1 MNEFTLLTRK
11 QCLNSDNMLELLK
24 KRGTIAPITDF
35 SILLGGYVNG
45 NYHYNNSNSLEDRAG
60 CYWTISETLTGNA
73 CLVNVTGEIDFEDAN
88 EQYIGNRPV
97 IPYSSISNMASNI
110 VKATDEIIEIEYGE
124 YPQKVA
130 SKNLQVDLEDAYIK
144 NQINIQKTGKTYT
157 IDLINVEDLNKEL
170 KPQIIEEYEYDKKK
184 YVRVKNKSH
193 YDREEITLSNGEKYK
208 NEDYVWV
215 EVQPIKWLIDKNKDT
230 AISEKIL
237 FAGIQ
242 FDNKEEYDGNF
253 TNTNLKKFMNNYFS
267 KEIKRQQHKKTNN
280 ENKKHNIDLM
290 FLTEEQCFDSSRKL
304 EILEKR
310 GTIAPITD
318 FSILLGG
325 YVSNDYYNN
334 GNSLEDRSGIYWT
347 SSNDKDKD
355 ARVVL
360 MNGLFF
366 DYSVR
371 NRYVGARPALPYS
384 SIRNISSNGVRGRD
398 GILEVEYGEYPQK
411 VASKRLQDELERA
424 YNYNQ
429 SSIRKTGK
437 TYTTDSRKCDAYDE
451 KFNAQVIEEYSFD
464 DGKKYVRVKA
474 NLNYDDGEFK
484 LSNGERYK
492 DGDYVW
498 VEVQPIKWLID
509 EKSDIALSERLL
521 FAGVQFKHERN
532 YKGDFRTTDIK
543 EFMDRYLSKD
553 IIPSFSKELT
563 PEEKEQYEEEQKR
576 LEKRKNPYELNFG
589 QVSEEDII
597 KGAIESGVAV
607 FLHGPSSEGKSARV
621 KQIDPDCVIIYLR
634 NATPES
640 LNGKSVYN
648 SETGEMIDVKP
659 TWLKKLEDRC
669 EKEPNKN
676 HIVFLDEITNALPSI
691 QGIAFNIVLDR
702 EVNGI
707 WQLPKNARIVAA
719 GNDMNDSLAANQLAE
734 PLFNRFAHVY
744 IKTSVESWLK
754 WASEHNIH
762 PAIYAYIAYKK
773 GESLRSKYDGEK
785 PNADPR
791 KWEMASKMLYKTG
804 QPEMLRALI
813 GEDITKE
820 FIEFC
825 NQQVITLEDVL
836 NDNYTESDLQMNTSA
851 LYATTVGLTQV
862 DEENFEKVREFVS
875 KLGQEFCAIFDTMW
889 MKGDE
894 KRMEIVTETRLEKSI
909 GGKRL

>member
-1 MNEFTLLTRK
+1 MNDFT
-11 QCLNSDNMLELLK
+11 
-24 KRGTIAPITDF
+24 
-35 SILLGGYVNG
+35 
-45 NYHYNNSNSLEDRAG
+45 
-60 CYWTISETLTGNA
+60 
-73 CLVNVTGEIDFEDAN
+73 
-88 EQYIGNRPV
+88 
-97 IPYSSISNMASNI
+97 
-110 VKATDEIIEIEYGE
+110 
-124 YPQKVA
+124 
-130 SKNLQVDLEDAYIK
+130 
-144 NQINIQKTGKTYT
+144 
-157 IDLINVEDLNKEL
+157 
-170 KPQIIEEYEYDKKK
+170 
-184 YVRVKNKSH
+184 
-193 YDREEITLSNGEKYK
+193 
-208 NEDYVWV
+208 
-215 EVQPIKWLIDKNKDT
+215 
-230 AISEKIL
+230 
-237 FAGIQ
+237 
-242 FDNKEEYDGNF
+242 
-253 TNTNLKKFMNNYFS
+253 
-267 KEIKRQQHKKTNN
+267 
-280 ENKKHNIDLM
+280 

-325 YVSNDYYNN
+325 YVSDNYHYNN
-334 GNSLEDRSGIYWT
+334 SNSLEDRAGYYWT
-347 SSNDKDKD
+347 SSDDKDND
-355 ARVVL
+355 ARVVDL
-360 MNGLFF
+360 SGDRDSDIVL
-366 DYSVR
+366 R
-371 NRYVGARPALPYS
+371 RYGGARPALPYS

-437 TYTTDSRKCDAYDE
+437 TYTTDSRRYDE
-451 KFNAQVIEEYSFD
+451 YDKKFSAQIIEEYSFD

-474 NLNYDDGEFK
+474 NSDFDGSEFT

-543 EFMDRYLSKD
+543 EFMDRYFSKD
-553 IIPSFSKELT
+553 ITPSFSKEIT
-563 PEEKEQYEEEQKR
+563 PEEKKQIEANKAEA
-576 LEKRKNPYELNFG
+576 EKQRNPYGFNFG

-597 KGAIESGVAV
+597 RGAIESGVAV
-607 FLHGPSSEGKSARV
+607 FLHGQSSEGKSARV

-659 TWLKKLEDRC
+659 TWLKKLEERC
-669 EKEPNKN
+669 EKDPDNY

-719 GNDMNDSLAANQLAE
+719 GNDMKDSLAANQLAE

-744 IKTSVESWLK
+744 IQTTVESWLQ

-791 KWEMASKMLYKTG
+791 KWEMASKMLYATG
-804 QPEMLRALI
+804 QPEMLRALV
-813 GEDITKE
+813 GEDITRE
-820 FIEFC
+820 FVSFC
-825 NQQVITLEDVL
+825 NQRVITLDDVL
-836 NDNYTESDLQMNTSA
+836 KGNYTERDLQMNTSEI
-851 LYATTVGLTQV
+851 YATAMGLSQV
-862 DEENFEKVREFVS
+862 DEANFEKVREFVL
-875 KLGQEFCAIFDTMW
+875 KLGGEPCAIFDSLWTH
-889 MKGDE
+889 GDE
-894 KRMEIVTETRLEKSI
+894 SRMEIVAEARLANSR
-909 GGKRL
+909 GGRRV